1 MKNLL
6 FVFLLLSLKAA
17 ALSAEA
23 GDIHVARFHEDKEAA
38 ISYTFDDGLRDQ
50 FEIAAPMLDARGIHA
65 TFFIITKPV
74 AKTPEE
80 GRAYQPGK
88 FGGISWP
95 ELKDLSERGHEIA
108 NHTWTH
114 RDFRRIP
121 WQEVRPELDLADQ
134 DIRAHLGFAP
144 LTVAYTANSFFDEAR
159 KEALRYHLAD
169 RTFQT
174 AFGGPEFT
182 EADAD
187 KWLDETLRDR
197 KWSVAMIH
205 GIVQGFYP
213 FTDPQ
218 ILARHLDYAVKFRD
232 RIWIDTFVAVANY
245 VRTRDASKLTV
256 TSVKKGEVTFI
267 LTADL
272 PPSSVGVVFPPA
284 DLTVVI
290 PALGVRETTAS
301 RDGNP
306 LPAKVTDGRILVL
319 AKPDPKPITV
329 RWN

>member
-1 MKNLL
+1 MKNL
-6 FVFLLLSLKAA
+6 FSVFLLFSLKTTL
-17 ALSAEA
+17 LSAGA
-23 GDIHVARFHEDKEAA
+23 SDIRIAKFHDDKAAA

-50 FEIAAPMLDARGIHA
+50 FEIAAPMLDAHGIHA

-80 GRAYQPGK
+80 GRACPPGK

-134 DIRAHLGFAP
+134 DIRTHLGFAP

-174 AFGGPEFT
+174 AFGGPKFT

-218 ILARHLDYAVKFRD
+218 ILAHHLDYAVKFRD
-232 RIWIDTFVAVANY
+232 RLWIDTFVAVANY
-245 VRTRDASKLTV
+245 VRTRDASRLTV
-256 TSVKKGEVTFI
+256 TSAKKGEATFI

-272 PPSSVGVVFPPA
+272 PPSSAGVVFPHA

-290 PALGVRETTAS
+290 PVPGAHEATAL
-301 RDGNP
+301 RDGKP
-306 LPAKVTDGRILVL
+306 LQARVTDDRILVS
-319 AKPDPKPITV
+319 AKPDPEPVTV
-329 RWN
+329 RWK